1 MAKNDKKTV
10 LSKKDKK
17 KEAAALMKEALAPGF
32 SAAVI
37 QQPSSPESDEMQE
50 EPPALPQP
58 ASTLPDQNKVEIKR
72 VIKKVRHLEEK
83 IELAY
88 EHSRWACPSEVMEG
102 LGNYRA
108 RITLLIV
115 LFS

>member
-1 MAKNDKKTV
+1 MPKQEKKTA

-17 KEAAALMKEALAPGF
+17 KEAAALMKEALAPGS
-32 SAAVI
+32 SATII
-37 QQPSSPESDEMQE
+37 QPPSSPESEDGHE
-50 EPPALPQP
+50 EVPTLPQP

-88 EHSRWACPSEVMEG
+88 EHSRWACPSEVMDG
-102 LGNYRA
+102 LGSLKP
-108 RITLLIV
+108 TPHLLIP
-115 LFS
+115 LF